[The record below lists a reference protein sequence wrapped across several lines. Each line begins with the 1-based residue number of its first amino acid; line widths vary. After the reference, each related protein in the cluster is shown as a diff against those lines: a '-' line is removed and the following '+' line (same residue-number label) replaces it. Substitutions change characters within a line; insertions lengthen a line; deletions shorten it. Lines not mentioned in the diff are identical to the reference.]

1 MIFISPQK
9 LSFSFSGYLGL
20 IGKIRVNSNF
30 MASQLGKQTLAIN
43 ILPNISKSK
52 GNKIMKFGLFI
63 KYNKKNSFLQKL
75 CTNTFK
81 YLDNQKSI

>member
-1 MIFISPQK
+1 
-9 LSFSFSGYLGL
+9 
-20 IGKIRVNSNF
+20 

-52 GNKIMKFGLFI
+52 GNKTMKFGLFI

>member
-1 MIFISPQK
+1 
-9 LSFSFSGYLGL
+9 
-20 IGKIRVNSNF
+20 

-75 CTNTFK
+75 YTNTFK

>member
-1 MIFISPQK
+1 
-9 LSFSFSGYLGL
+9 
-20 IGKIRVNSNF
+20 

-75 CTNTFK
+75 CTNIFK

>member
-9 LSFSFSGYLGL
+9 LFSFSGYLGL

-52 GNKIMKFGLFI
+52 GNKTMKFGLFI